1 MNTRREWLG
10 RMAVPALAAGVA
22 ALGGAAEA
30 APARD
35 IDRDA
40 DLGAKVYN
48 VRSYGARGDG
58 KSVDTRAVQ
67 AAIDACTN
75 DDGGIVLVPAGTFV
89 IGSTELKSN
98 VTLRI
103 AAGGKLLGSGDG
115 RDYHAVEAVPLTGDS
130 TLIDGNWALL
140 HAVHARNVTIEGPGV
155 IDGQGAAFRASKGQ
169 TPPSGI
175 GGDKRPYHLLVYGC
189 ENVTV
194 RDLDLVDG
202 AYHSIRAIRSKRLHF
217 DRIYI
222 HNRVVHNNDGFH
234 FISAEYVT
242 ISNCVILSQDDACA
256 LFGSCKFVTVT
267 NCVFSTRW
275 SVFRFGGGFAENVS
289 VSNCILYEVYGCPI
303 KLQGNPGSR
312 YENLSFSNLTLQDV
326 TGPIHIGVG
335 PRRPRP
341 EEAAKP
347 TGIDPANGLPTTDP
361 TPAVARNISFSH
373 LRGNVVLT
381 EQDLPDAALLSKPI
395 DGERNSCIVFNC
407 TGGATMENVSLSD
420 VHLTFAGGGTA
431 EDAARRDL
439 PRIAGEYF
447 MLGVPPAYG
456 VYARGVKGLTLDN
469 VRLKVA
475 APDLRPAV
483 ILDGVEDAA
492 INALSVDGHPQAE
505 SALRFI
511 ASRDVLVTAAR
522 LLSPAAVALQVEGT
536 VSNIIIDGGDLS
548 KAAKTVAAANG
559 ATASAVRV
567 RT

>member
-1 MNTRREWLG
+1 
-10 RMAVPALAAGVA
+10 MAVPALVAGVT
-22 ALGGAAEA
+22 ALGTAAEA

-35 IDRDA
+35 IE
-40 DLGAKVYN
+40 LGAKTYN
-48 VRSYGARGDG
+48 IRGFGARGDG
-58 KSVDTRAVQ
+58 KTVDTRALQ
-67 AAIDACTN
+67 AAIDACAN
-75 DDGGIVLVPAGTFV
+75 DGGGIVLVPAGTFV

-103 AAGGKLLGSGDG
+103 AAGGKLLGSADG
-115 RDYHAVEAVPLTGDS
+115 RDYHAVDAIPLTGDS

-140 HAVHARNVTIEGPGV
+140 YAVHARNITIEGPGV
-155 IDGQGAAFRASKGQ
+155 IDGQGGQFSAPKGE

-175 GGDKRPYHLLVYGC
+175 GGNKRPYHILVHQC
-189 ENVTV
+189 ENVRV

-202 AYHSIRAIRSKRLHF
+202 AYHSIRAIQSKRLHF
-217 DRIYI
+217 DNIYI
-222 HNRVVHNNDGFH
+222 HNRVIHNNDGFH

-256 LFGSCKFVTVT
+256 LFGSCRFVTVT

-275 SVFRFGGGFAENVS
+275 SVFRFGGGFAANVS
-289 VSNCILYEVYGCPI
+289 VSNCIFYEVYGCPI

-312 YENLSFSNLTLQDV
+312 YENLSFSNLTFQDV

-347 TGIDPANGLPTTDP
+347 AGGIDPANGLPLTDP

-373 LRGNVVLT
+373 LRGNIVLT
-381 EQDLPDAALLSKPI
+381 EQDLPDATFQSKPN

-407 TGGATMENVSLSD
+407 TGGATMEEVSLSD

-431 EDAARRDL
+431 ADAARRDV
-439 PRIAGEYF
+439 PQIAGEYF
-447 MLGVPPAYG
+447 MLGTLPAYG

-469 VRLKVA
+469 VRLRVA

-483 ILDGVEDAA
+483 VLDGVSDAA
-492 INALSVDGHPQAE
+492 ISGLSVDGHPQAE
-505 SALRFI
+505 SALRVI

-522 LLSPAAVALQVEGT
+522 LLSPAAVVLQVEGAGT
-536 VSNIIIDGGDLS
+536 SNIIVDGGDLT
-548 KAAKTVAAANG
+548 KAAKMVTAANG
-559 ATASAVRV
+559 ALASAVRI
-567 RT
+567 RG